1 MTISSFFHLAT
12 SSERQSENTM
22 SQPDISCII
31 LAGGKGQRMGG
42 IDKGLVPFKGKRLI
56 EHAIERI
63 KPQVDDIVISAN
75 RNLDQYKALGY
86 AVHADQSENYDGPL
100 AGIAGAL
107 PYCKHDRVMIIPCDM
122 PSLPANLVSS
132 MTQSTATARLV
143 VISTAGK
150 TQLVFLLH
158 RSLMDSIDRYL
169 AENQRSVMQWVDSV
183 EHQTVEMAIEN
194 HFLNINT
201 PGQLDD

>member
-1 MTISSFFHLAT
+1 MKHS
-12 SSERQSENTM
+12 
-22 SQPDISCII
+22 DISCII

-56 EHAIERI
+56 EHAIEHI

-75 RNLDQYKALGY
+75 RNLGQYEVLGY
-86 AVHADQSENYDGPL
+86 AVHTDQSQDYDGPL

-107 PYCKHDRVMIIPCDM
+107 PYCKHDQVMIIPCDM
-122 PSLPANLVSS
+122 PSLPDNLVAS
-132 MTQSTATARLV
+132 MAQSAANARLV
-143 VISTAGK
+143 VISTGGK

-158 RSLMDSIDRYL
+158 RSLLDSINRYL
-169 AENQRSVMQWVDSV
+169 AGKQHSVMQWVDSV
-183 EHQTVEMAIEN
+183 DHRTIEMAIDN

-201 PGQLDD
+201 PEQLDN

>member
-1 MTISSFFHLAT
+1 MKY
-12 SSERQSENTM
+12 
-22 SQPDISCII
+22 PDISCII

-42 IDKGLVPFKGKRLI
+42 IDKGLIPFKGKRLI
-56 EHAIERI
+56 EHAIEHI

-75 RNLDQYKALGY
+75 RNLDQYEALGY
-86 AVHADQSENYDGPL
+86 AVHTDQSENYEGPL

-122 PSLPANLVSS
+122 PSLPENLVAS
-132 MTQSTATARLV
+132 MAPATTSARLV
-143 VISTAGK
+143 VISTNAK

-158 RSLMDSIDRYL
+158 RSLLDSINRYL
-169 AENQRSVMQWVDSV
+169 AGKQHSVMQWVDSV
-183 EHQTVEMAIEN
+183 DHRTIEMAIDN

-201 PGQLDD
+201 PEQLDK